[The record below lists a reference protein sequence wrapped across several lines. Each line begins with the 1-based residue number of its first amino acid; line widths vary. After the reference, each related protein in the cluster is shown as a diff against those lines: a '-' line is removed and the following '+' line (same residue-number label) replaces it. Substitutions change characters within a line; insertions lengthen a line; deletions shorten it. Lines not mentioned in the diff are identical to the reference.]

1 MALLS
6 IGAVLIGVVV
16 IAVALLSTGQVG
28 PQSSALKDPVDG
40 VPPQSLWDG
49 RALGS
54 KSAPVTLEAFEDFQ
68 CPACDMFSTQTEPQL
83 IKDYIT
89 AGKLRLV
96 YKDMAFIGQESL
108 DAAVAARC
116 AGDQGLFWP
125 YHDYVFAN
133 QKGENKGYF
142 SADFLRSIATKVG
155 ADVNAF
161 NSCVGTQGPKDAV
174 TAETK
179 EGSGKGVVSTPT
191 LFLNGQ
197 KIVGVPA
204 YQDLKSAI
212 DGILAGASG
221 SPVPSGPATSESPS
235 PS

>member
-6 IGAVLIGVVV
+6 IGAVVVGIVV
-16 IAVALLSTGQVG
+16 IAVALLSTGQLG
-28 PQSSALKDPVDG
+28 PQSTALKDPVDG
-40 VPPQSLWDG
+40 IPAKSLWDG

-54 KSAPVTLEAFEDFQ
+54 KTAPVTLEAFEDFQ

-83 IKDYIT
+83 IKDYI
-89 AGKLRLV
+89 ADGKLRLV
-96 YKDMAFIGQESL
+96 YKDMAFIGPESV

-125 YHDYVFAN
+125 FHDYVFAN
-133 QKGENKGYF
+133 QKGENKGYV

-161 NSCVGTQGPKDAV
+161 NACVGTQAPRDAV
-174 TAETK
+174 AAETK
-179 EGSGKGVVSTPT
+179 EGSDRGVVSTPT

-204 YQDLKSAI
+204 YTDLKSAI
-212 DGILAGASG
+212 DQILAGASE
-221 SPVPSGPATSESPS
+221 SPVPSGPATSASPS